1 MRETNIFKVGD
12 KNYEF
17 QHVPAKTGVKI
28 SLQLTNMITPVMAAS
43 NDGKGIFDTKITE
56 IIPLLKD
63 ALNPDDLMWLM
74 DEILE
79 CTREEQNGKYAH
91 LEMSSFNGRIG
102 RLYTVVVQGLIY
114 NFSDFFD
121 EIRPFAENVIKQV
134 QARMKK

>member
-17 QHVPAKTGVKI
+17 QHVPVETAIEISVK
-28 SLQLTNMITPVMAAS
+28 L
-43 NDGKGIFDTKITE
+43 TKIISPLMAGGLDTQVTALV
-56 IIPLLKD
+56 PLLKD
-63 ALNPDDLMWLM
+63 ALDPDELKWLIR
-74 DEILE
+74 EILE

-91 LEMSSFNGRIG
+91 LEMASFNGRIG
-102 RLYTVVVQGLIY
+102 RLYIVVAQGLIY

-121 EIRPFAENVIKQV
+121 EIRPFAENVAKQF

>member
-17 QHVPAKTGVKI
+17 QHVPAETAIEISVKLGQII
-28 SLQLTNMITPVMAAS
+28 SPLVAGGMDMQVTALV
-43 NDGKGIFDTKITE
+43 
-56 IIPLLKD
+56 PLLKD
-63 ALNPDDLMWLM
+63 ALNPTDLKWLIR
-74 DEILE
+74 EILE

-102 RLYTVVVQGLIY
+102 RLYTVVAQGLIY

-121 EIRPFAENVIKQV
+121 EIRPFAENLGKQF